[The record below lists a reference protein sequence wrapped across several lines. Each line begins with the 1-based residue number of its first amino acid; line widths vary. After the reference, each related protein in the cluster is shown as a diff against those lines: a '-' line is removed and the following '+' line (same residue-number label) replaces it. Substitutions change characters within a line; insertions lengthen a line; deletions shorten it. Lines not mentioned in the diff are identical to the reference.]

1 MSVVAEVAV
10 GEETQSWPP
19 FSWEL
24 SHKSSET
31 EDSFFFFFIERESFR
46 ERVVFVSTVMCVCSG
61 TICSSSRAFFF
72 LVFVVSEREG
82 MRDLYMGLYGQ

>member
-10 GEETQSWPP
+10 AEETQSWPP

-31 EDSFFFFFIERESFR
+31 EDSFFFFLERESFR
-46 ERVVFVSTVMCVCSG
+46 ERVVFVTTEMCV
-61 TICSSSRAFFF
+61 
-72 LVFVVSEREG
+72 
-82 MRDLYMGLYGQ
+82 